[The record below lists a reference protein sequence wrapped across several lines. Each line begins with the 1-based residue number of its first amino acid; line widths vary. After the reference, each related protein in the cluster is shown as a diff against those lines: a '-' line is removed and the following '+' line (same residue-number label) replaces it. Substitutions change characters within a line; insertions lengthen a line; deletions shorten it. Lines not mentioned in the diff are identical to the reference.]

1 MTRLLFL
8 FLDGVGLGADDPA
21 ANPLAAAELPTLTAA
36 LAGRRPLANA
46 PRLATNAAL
55 FIPTD
60 ATLGVAG
67 LPQSATGQATLL
79 TGRNVSAEIGGHWG
93 PKPNAAVA
101 AVLRAGSFFHELR
114 AAGKP
119 AALLSGYPQRYFDSI
134 ASGKRSYSAIPL
146 AATAA
151 GLTLAGEAEIRRG
164 QALGADF
171 TNAFWRSELD
181 TDVPVYTPR
190 EAGQRLS
197 RAAQAYDFALFEH
210 WITDYIGH
218 RGSLSDGIAVME
230 QFDQVLAGVLD
241 EWDLDRDLV
250 VITSDHGN
258 LEDLTHRH
266 HTYNRV
272 PTLVLGARHA
282 AFDDVQDLTGLVPA
296 MRRALWH

>member
-1 MTRLLFL
+1 MARLLFL
-8 FLDGVGLGADDPA
+8 FLDGVGLGAEDPA
-21 ANPLAAAELPTLTAA
+21 TNPLAAADLPSLTAA
-36 LAGRRPLANA
+36 LGGRRPLADA
-46 PRLATNAAL
+46 PRLETERAS

-101 AVLRAGSFFHELR
+101 EILRAGSFFHELR
-114 AAGKP
+114 ASGKS
-119 AALLSGYPQRYFDSI
+119 AALLSGYPQRYFDGI

-146 AATAA
+146 AATSA
-151 GLTLAGEAEIRRG
+151 GLTLAGEAEVRSG

-171 TNAFWRSELD
+171 TNAFWRSDLD
-181 TDVPVYTPR
+181 SDVPVYTAR
-190 EAGQRLS
+190 EAGQRLA

-210 WITDYIGH
+210 WITDYVGH

-241 EWDLDRDLV
+241 QWDLSRDV
-250 VITSDHGN
+250 VVVTSDHGN
-258 LEDLTHRH
+258 LEDLSHRH

-272 PTLVLGARHA
+272 PTLVFGAERS
-282 AFDDVQDLTGLVPA
+282 AFDAVQDLTGLVPA
-296 MRRALWH
+296 MRRALWG

>member
-1 MTRLLFL
+1 MARLLFL

-21 ANPLAAAELPTLTAA
+21 ANPLAAADLPTLTSA
-36 LAGRRPLANA
+36 LGGRRLLTDA
-46 PRLATNAAL
+46 PRLETEAAL

-101 AVLRAGSFFHELR
+101 EILRAGSFFHELR
-114 AAGKP
+114 AAGKS
-119 AALLSGYPQRYFDSI
+119 AALLSGYPQRYFDGI

-151 GLTLAGEAEIRRG
+151 GLALAGEAEVRGG

-171 TNAFWRSELD
+171 TNAFWRSDLGS
-181 TDVPVYTPR
+181 DVPVYAPR
-190 EAGQRLS
+190 EGGQQLA

-210 WITDYIGH
+210 WVTDYVGH
-218 RGSLSDGIAVME
+218 RGSLSDGIAIME

-241 EWDLDRDLV
+241 EWDLSRDLV
-250 VITSDHGN
+250 VVTSDHGN
-258 LEDLTHRH
+258 LEDLSHRH

-272 PTLVLGARHA
+272 PTLVFGARRS
-282 AFDDVQDLTGLVPA
+282 AFDEVQDLTGLVPA
-296 MRRALWH
+296 MRRALLG